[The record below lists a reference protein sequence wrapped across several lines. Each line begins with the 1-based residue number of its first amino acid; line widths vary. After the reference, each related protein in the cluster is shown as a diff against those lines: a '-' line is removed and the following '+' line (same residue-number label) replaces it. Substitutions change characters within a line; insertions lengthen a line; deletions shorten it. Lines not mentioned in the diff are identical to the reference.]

1 MPDGFLVKNGKSAVI
16 SPIEIPRLLR
26 KHNAQHIKKGEGEI
40 FIWASDIGRIFYNI
54 SPCL

>member
-40 FIWASDIGRIFYNI
+40 FIWASDIGSIFYNI